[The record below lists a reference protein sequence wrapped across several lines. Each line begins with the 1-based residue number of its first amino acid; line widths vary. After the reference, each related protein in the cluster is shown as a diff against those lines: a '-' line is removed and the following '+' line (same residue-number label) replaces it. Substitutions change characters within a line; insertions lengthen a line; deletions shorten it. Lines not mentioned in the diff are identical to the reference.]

1 MNEDRTRILEM
12 LKQGKITID
21 EAEQL
26 LDALQGRSAADDT
39 QPSNIEIPITA
50 KPKPKYLRV
59 VVDDNEDHV
68 NIRIPLGLIRAGM
81 KFSSFLPA
89 DAQSKIQSSLGEK
102 GINIDL
108 ANIKPDTFDMLIDS
122 LGELNIEVD
131 EKNSNEKVRIF
142 CE

>member
-1 MNEDRTRILEM
+1 MSEDRTRILEM

-26 LDALQGRSAADDT
+26 LDALQGCTVADDIQLPNVET
-39 QPSNIEIPITA
+39 LVSARQ
-50 KPKPKYLRV
+50 KPKYLRV
-59 VVDDNEDHV
+59 VIDDSEDHV

-102 GINIDL
+102 GMNIDL
-108 ANIKPDTFDMLIDS
+108 VNIKPETFDALIDS
-122 LGELNIEVD
+122 LGELNIDID